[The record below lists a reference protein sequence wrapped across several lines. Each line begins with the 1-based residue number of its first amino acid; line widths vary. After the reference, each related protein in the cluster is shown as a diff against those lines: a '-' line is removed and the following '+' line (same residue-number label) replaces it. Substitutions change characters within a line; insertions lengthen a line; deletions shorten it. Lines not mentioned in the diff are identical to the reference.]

1 MLEVE
6 NMNFD
11 EFEKDNKLF
20 NNAEEIDFDH
30 DYEVSEEDVY
40 YEDDYSLPSDY
51 EDVNKDGSLEVFRV
65 LYDVTDFEGPHIGAF
80 LRNDEVFIEWSG
92 TNIDGFIF
100 VHKVM
105 KGIPADELKKCLKAS
120 DYIKMMDNLKEKYS
134 DFFAFNRILSFLSEN
149 HIKYELTVESE
160 DLVDWTDLDDLH
172 I

>member
-11 EFEKDNKLF
+11 EFEKDNEFF
-20 NNAEEIDFDH
+20 NNTEEIDFEH

-40 YEDDYSLPSDY
+40 YEDDYSLSSDY
-51 EDVNKDGSLEVFRV
+51 EDVNEDGSLEVFRV
-65 LYDVTDFEGPHIGAF
+65 LYDVMDFEGPHIGAF
-80 LRNDEVFIEWSG
+80 LKNDEVVIEWSG

-105 KGIPADELKKCLKAS
+105 KGIPADDLKKCLKAS
-120 DYIKMMDNLKEKYS
+120 DYIKMMDNLKENYS

-160 DLVDWTDLDDLH
+160 DLADLTDIDD
-172 I
+172 